1 MRRMYR
7 YLLGL
12 GHGNIVCRELLVH
25 NWDLTCAVAAIL
37 LEDEDGMERP
47 KRSNKVKISKG

>member
-12 GHGNIVCRELLVH
+12 GHGNTVCRELLAH

-47 KRSNKVKISKG
+47 KRSNEVRISKG